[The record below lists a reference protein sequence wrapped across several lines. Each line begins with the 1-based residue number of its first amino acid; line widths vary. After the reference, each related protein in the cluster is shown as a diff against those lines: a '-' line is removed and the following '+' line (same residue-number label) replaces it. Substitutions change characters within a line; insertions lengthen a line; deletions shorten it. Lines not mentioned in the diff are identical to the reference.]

1 MSDVLTIKAPDGVDA
16 GAWGAA
22 VSALRQACGW
32 HVAPV
37 VTSTARVRVEG
48 GVIVLPSL
56 RVTRVV
62 EVKIR
67 GQVIDPSR
75 YELMPEPVIYLR
87 GRHSSWGAPVVVE
100 VTFEH
105 GYDDMPSELLSLL
118 GAAASRGSAGSLVTQ
133 VGQVKF
139 GGSGILPGAAEAM
152 AAAPALARYRLGPR
166 P

>member
-1 MSDVLTIKAPDGVDA
+1 MSDVLTIEAPDGVDA

-48 GVIVLPSL
+48 GVLVLPSL

-62 EVKIR
+62 EVKLR
-67 GQVIDPSR
+67 GEVIDPAR
-75 YELMPEPVIYLR
+75 YELMPEPVVYLR
-87 GRHSSWGAPVVVE
+87 AHALSREPVVVE

-105 GYDDMPSELLSLL
+105 GYDEMPGELMSLL

>member
-1 MSDVLTIKAPDGVDA
+1 MSDVLTIEAPDGVDA

-37 VTSTARVRVEG
+37 VMSTARVRVEG

-62 EVKIR
+62 EVKWR
-67 GQVIDPSR
+67 GEVIDPAC

-87 GRHSSWGAPVVVE
+87 GHSLSREPVVVE
-100 VTFEH
+100 VIFEH
-105 GYDDMPSELLSLL
+105 GYDGMPGELVSLL

>member
-1 MSDVLTIKAPDGVDA
+1 MSDVLTIEAPDGVDA

-37 VTSTARVRVEG
+37 VMSTTRVRVEG

-62 EVKIR
+62 EVKWR
-67 GQVIDPSR
+67 GEVIDPAR

-87 GRHSSWGAPVVVE
+87 GHSLSREPVVVE

-105 GYDDMPSELLSLL
+105 GYDEMPGELVSLL

>member
-1 MSDVLTIKAPDGVDA
+1 MSDVLTIDAPDGVDA

-62 EVKIR
+62 EVKWR
-67 GQVIDPSR
+67 GQFIDPSR

-87 GRHSSWGAPVVVE
+87 GHALSREPVVVE

-105 GYDDMPSELLSLL
+105 GYDEMPGELLSLL

>member
-1 MSDVLTIKAPDGVDA
+1 MSDVLTIEAPDGVDA

-62 EVKIR
+62 EVKWR
-67 GQVIDPSR
+67 GEVIDPAR

-87 GRHSSWGAPVVVE
+87 GHSLSREPVVVE

-105 GYDDMPSELLSLL
+105 GYDEMPGELVSLL

>member
-1 MSDVLTIKAPDGVDA
+1 MSDVLTIDAPDGVDA

-87 GRHSSWGAPVVVE
+87 GHSLSREPVVVE

-105 GYDDMPSELLSLL
+105 GYDEMPGELLSLL

-152 AAAPALARYRLGPR
+152 AAAPALARYRLGSR

>member
-1 MSDVLTIKAPDGVDA
+1 MSDVLTIEAPDGVDS

-48 GVIVLPSL
+48 GAIVLPSL

-62 EVKIR
+62 EVKWR
-67 GQVIDPSR
+67 GEVIDPAC
-75 YELMPEPVIYLR
+75 YELMPEPVIHLR
-87 GRHSSWGAPVVVE
+87 GRYLSREPVVVE
-100 VTFEH
+100 VIFEH
-105 GYDDMPSELLSLL
+105 GYDEMPGELLSLL

-152 AAAPALARYRLGPR
+152 AAAPALARYRLGSR

>member
-1 MSDVLTIKAPDGVDA
+1 MSDVLAVKAPDGVDA

-22 VSALRQACGW
+22 LSALRQACGW

-37 VTSTARVRVEG
+37 TASTARVRVEG

-75 YELMPEPVIYLR
+75 YELMPEPVIHLR
-87 GRHSSWGAPVVVE
+87 GRSPSWGPPVVAE

-105 GYDDMPSELLSLL
+105 GYDDMPDELMSLL

-152 AAAPALARYRLGPR
+152 AASPALARYRLGPR

>member
-1 MSDVLTIKAPDGVDA
+1 MSDVLTIEAPDGVDA

-87 GRHSSWGAPVVVE
+87 GHSLSREPVVVE

-105 GYDDMPSELLSLL
+105 GYDEMPGELLSLL

-152 AAAPALARYRLGPR
+152 AAAPALARYRLGSR

>member
-1 MSDVLTIKAPDGVDA
+1 MSDVLTIEAPDGVDA

-37 VTSTARVRVEG
+37 VMSTARVRVEG

-62 EVKIR
+62 EVKWR
-67 GQVIDPSR
+67 GEVIDPAR
-75 YELMPEPVIYLR
+75 YELMPEPVVYLR
-87 GRHSSWGAPVVVE
+87 GHSLSREPVVVE

-105 GYDDMPSELLSLL
+105 GYDEMPGELVSLL

>member
-1 MSDVLTIKAPDGVDA
+1 MSDVLTIEAPDGVDA

-37 VTSTARVRVEG
+37 VTSTARVRAEG

-62 EVKIR
+62 EVKWR
-67 GQVIDPSR
+67 GEVIDPAC
-75 YELMPEPVIYLR
+75 YELMPEPVIFLR
-87 GRHSSWGAPVVVE
+87 GRYLSREPVVVE
-100 VTFEH
+100 VIFEH
-105 GYDDMPSELLSLL
+105 GYDEMPGELLSLL

>member
-1 MSDVLTIKAPDGVDA
+1 MSDVLPLSVPDGVDV
-16 GAWGAA
+16 GAWDAA

-62 EVKIR
+62 EVKWR
-67 GQVIDPSR
+67 GEVIDPAC

-87 GRHSSWGAPVVVE
+87 GHALSREPVVVE

-105 GYDDMPSELLSLL
+105 GYDDMPGELLSLL

-152 AAAPALARYRLGPR
+152 AAAPALARYRLGSR

>member
-1 MSDVLTIKAPDGVDA
+1 MSDVLTIEAPDGVDV

-37 VTSTARVRVEG
+37 VTSTTRVRVEG

-87 GRHSSWGAPVVVE
+87 GRSLSREPVVVE

-105 GYDDMPSELLSLL
+105 GYDDIPGELLSLL

>member
-1 MSDVLTIKAPDGVDA
+1 MSDVLTIEAPDGVDA

-62 EVKIR
+62 EVKWR
-67 GQVIDPSR
+67 GEVIDPSC

-87 GRHSSWGAPVVVE
+87 GHSLSREPVVVE
-100 VTFEH
+100 VAFEH
-105 GYDDMPSELLSLL
+105 GYDDMPGELVSLL